1 MVVKFCKYF
10 LNFLDIIIVNV
21 VEKIHFM
28 FKFLA
33 DFPDHSH
40 VFYIKN
46 LVIYLVIKSPYGLAV
61 CVLVTQAEGRR
72 FESHTKTEISQTFSA
87 YGTESLEAEIR

>member
-1 MVVKFCKYF
+1 M
-10 LNFLDIIIVNV
+10 
-21 VEKIHFM
+21 
-28 FKFLA
+28 A
-33 DFPDHSH
+33 AT
-40 VFYIKN
+40 FYLYSPYGPN
-46 LVIYLVIKSPYGLAV
+46 SPYGLAV